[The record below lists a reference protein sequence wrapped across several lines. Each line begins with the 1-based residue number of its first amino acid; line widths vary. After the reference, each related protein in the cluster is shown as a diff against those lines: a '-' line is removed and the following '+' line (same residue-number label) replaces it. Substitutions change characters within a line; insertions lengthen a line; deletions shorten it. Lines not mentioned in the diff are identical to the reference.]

1 MNVEKKGLTEDKAA
15 LLLGSA
21 IFLVAMLNFAGVNCL
36 GWIVKAGTWLDP
48 VKMFGATA
56 SSTGKAL
63 GAWASPEATGWICLV
78 LTYAVITALLAVGV
92 KLMNANVVE
101 FAKAFTLVFFVAYL
115 CYGLGNYAY
124 IAVAPTPAALAKAK
138 ITWSMGLSGEAGY
151 IVALIAGIVVGNFM
165 PGVAEAMRPACRP
178 EMFVKIA
185 IIIMG
190 AELGVKAA
198 QAIGL
203 AGHVVFRGL
212 CAIVE
217 AYLIYWAAVYY
228 VSRKYF
234 KFSREWAAPLAS
246 GISIC
251 GVSAAIATGGA
262 IRARPIVPI
271 MVSSLVVVFT
281 CIEMLILPFVAAWG
295 LHSEPL
301 VAGGWM
307 GLAVKSDGG
316 AIASGAISEALILA
330 KAKALDGVSYETGW
344 VVMVTTTVK
353 IFIDIFIGIWS
364 LILAYIWCTK
374 LDTGCTTRAMAWSD
388 VWDRFP
394 RFVFGYILTFL
405 ILLFLSLQSK
415 ELYALGSGM
424 TANINSL
431 RTLFF
436 LMTFFTIGVISNFR
450 RLWAEGIGRLAAV
463 YCVCLFGF
471 IIWIGLFIS
480 WLFFHGI
487 KPPIVP

>member
-15 LLLGSA
+15 LLIGTI
-21 IFLVAMLNFAGVNCL
+21 IFLIAMLNFAGMNWL
-36 GWIVKAGTWLDP
+36 GWIVRAGTWLDP
-48 VKMFGATA
+48 IKMFGATGSA
-56 SSTGKAL
+56 AGKMI
-63 GAWASPEATGWICLV
+63 GGWISPTVTGWICLI
-78 LTYAVITALLAVGV
+78 LTYIAITGILAFGV
-92 KLMNANVVE
+92 KLMNADVGAFV
-101 FAKAFTLVFFVAYL
+101 KSFTLVFFVAYI
-115 CYGLGNYAY
+115 CYGIGNYAH
-124 IAVAPTPAALAKAK
+124 IAVAPTPGDLAKAK
-138 ITWSMGLSGEAGY
+138 ITWSLGLSGEAGY
-151 IVALIAGIVVGNFM
+151 IVALVVGIIIGNFM
-165 PGVAEAMRPACRP
+165 PGVAEYMRPACRP

-262 IRARPIVPI
+262 IRARPVVPI

-281 CIEMLILPFVAAWG
+281 CIEMLILPFIAAWG
-295 LHSEPL
+295 LHGEPL

-316 AIASGAISEALILA
+316 AIASGAIAEALILA
-330 KAKALDGVSYETGW
+330 KAKALDGITYQAGW

-353 IFIDIFIGIWS
+353 IFIDIFIGVWS
-364 LILAYIWCTK
+364 MLLAYIWCTK
-374 LDTGCTTRAMAWSD
+374 LDDSCTTRSVSWGD
-388 VWDRFP
+388 VLDRFP
-394 RFVFGYILTFL
+394 RFAIGYILTFL
-405 ILLFLSLQSK
+405 ILLYLSLQSK
-415 ELYALGSGM
+415 ELYAMGSAM
-424 TANINSL
+424 TRNINSL

-450 RLWAEGIGRLAAV
+450 RLWAEGIGKLAAV

-487 KPPIVP
+487 KPPIVS